1 MKHLIVLPGNSPK
14 NEAWGSVCADHFASE
29 FDEVTVQSY
38 THWQSGEPVIDF
50 EVEKATLAATVE
62 ASPEA
67 TWFVFAKSAGTI
79 LALEAVAAGIITPKQ
94 CVFFGMPLDL
104 AAEDLYSED
113 WSSLDSFSV
122 PTLAFHNEYDPVAA
136 YAFTKVKTDDKPNI
150 ELVTLPG
157 DTHDYDDFSQ
167 YKVRVAEFL
176 GL

>member
-1 MKHLIVLPGNSPK
+1 MNHLIVLPGNSPK
-14 NEAWGSVCADHFASE
+14 NEVWGSVCADHFASE
-29 FDEVTVQSY
+29 FDAVTVQSY

-67 TWFVFAKSAGTI
+67 TWFAFAKSAGTI

-113 WSSLDSFSV
+113 WSSLDITRVTRLPSFV
-122 PTLAFHNEYDPVAA
+122 PNNVIEVQFDRLSDSIHFLSFERCPVLTLN
-136 YAFTKVKTDDKPNI
+136 
-150 ELVTLPG
+150 
-157 DTHDYDDFSQ
+157 
-167 YKVRVAEFL
+167 
-176 GL
+176 